1 MSRCLAAVLSVS
13 NQGLMSI
20 ESTFELIYMLKCL
33 LRNVPVFNFER
44 TPKKIC
50 ATAFKKYV
58 QPLFRHTLTML
69 IGVKSHY
76 MSTTS
81 YHVSVSVKKM
91 GEGGTGGASDMVK
104 AESSGVDPRATGGLI
119 FDLSYPRVIKT
130 KQHTNSFENTWTK
143 RPGRFFHII
152 VQTYDVGLHSRIHP
166 NCTTCESHQS
176 WDFNTLQHNA
186 TNCRTHGN
194 ALHHTAT
201 CCSAPFTGPRKWW
214 K

>member
-91 GEGGTGGASDMVK
+91 GEGGTGGASDIVK
-104 AESSGVDPRATGGLI
+104 AKSSGEYPRATRGLASN
-119 FDLSYPRVIKT
+119 LPHSRVKKT
-130 KQHTNSFENTWTK
+130 KQHTSDYSCGDCFYFKTVAN
-143 RPGRFFHII
+143 
-152 VQTYDVGLHSRIHP
+152 V
-166 NCTTCESHQS
+166 
-176 WDFNTLQHNA
+176 
-186 TNCRTHGN
+186 
-194 ALHHTAT
+194 
-201 CCSAPFTGPRKWW
+201 
-214 K
+214 